1 MSALWGGRFSGS
13 TAELMKAFN
22 DSIGIDI
29 RLWQADITGSMA
41 YAKGLARAEIISP
54 TECDTLLAGLTQ
66 IQEEFAADQFQVIP
80 SDEDIHTA
88 VERRLKEIVGDVAGK
103 LHTGRSRN
111 DQVATDTRLWLREA
125 LASLRDRLVQ
135 CVAALVTQAEA
146 HLEVV
151 LPGYT
156 HLQQAQ
162 PIRFSH
168 LLLSY
173 AWKLDRDLARLDEL
187 SARVN
192 VLPLGS
198 GALAGNPIG
207 VDRQF
212 LAQVLNFATVSSNS
226 LDAVADRDFIAE
238 CLGWAAMTQ
247 VHLSS
252 LAEDLIIYSSSE
264 FGFVELDDAYST
276 GSSLMPQKKNPD
288 SLELIRGKTGRI
300 IGNQV
305 GFLTTLKGLPSTYN
319 KDLQEDK
326 EPLFDT
332 VDTMTMTLSIAAKV
346 VETLQVN
353 QTQMY
358 EAMHSHLLATEL
370 ADYLVAKG
378 LPFRE
383 AHDTVGQVIQI
394 SLSTDQPLWSIPLQA
409 YQSISPLFERDVHGC
424 LDFEKAINRYDSQG
438 GSALASV
445 VEQIE
450 QLQEKHGLLDLGEAD

>member
-29 RLWQADITGSMA
+29 RLWEADITGSIA
-41 YAKGLARAEIISP
+41 YAKGLSQAEIISP
-54 TECDTLLAGLTQ
+54 SECDTLISGLAQ
-66 IQEEFAADQFQVIP
+66 VRDEFEAEQFQILP

-88 VERRLKEIVGDVAGK
+88 VERRLKELVGDVAGK

-111 DQVATDTRLWLREA
+111 DQVATDTRLWLRDA
-125 LASLRDRLVQ
+125 LASLRERLLQ
-135 CVAALVTQAEA
+135 CIAALVKQAEE
-146 HLEVV
+146 HIEVI

-173 AWKLDRDLARLDEL
+173 AWKLDRDLTRLDEL
-187 SARVN
+187 VQRVN

-207 VDRQF
+207 VNRQF
-212 LAQVLNFATVSSNS
+212 LAQELRFASVSSNS

-252 LAEDLIIYSSSE
+252 LAEDFIIYSSSE
-264 FGFVELDDAYST
+264 FGFIELDDAYST

-288 SLELIRGKTGRI
+288 SLELVRGKTGRV

-332 VDTMTMTLSIAAKV
+332 VDTMTMTLSITTKV
-346 VETLQVN
+346 VETLQVR
-353 QTQMY
+353 QDQMY
-358 EAMHSHLLATEL
+358 AAMQSHLLATEL
-370 ADYLVAKG
+370 ADYLVSKD
-378 LPFRE
+378 LPFRQ
-383 AHDTVGQVIQI
+383 AHDLVGKVIQI
-394 SLSTDQPLWSIPLQA
+394 SISTGQPLWSIPLQA
-409 YQSISPLFERDVHGC
+409 YQSVSSLFERDVHAV
-424 LDFEKAINRYDSQG
+424 LDFERAINRYDSQG
-438 GSALASV
+438 GSAIGSV
-445 VEQIE
+445 VAQIE
-450 QLQEKHGLLDLGEAD
+450 TLQDKHSLLDLEEVD